1 MPMHAVRP
9 KILGFISEQASA
21 WLVAFVVLLAGCALT
36 AIVAWAASDLYQQQ
50 VRQRFQLLVN
60 ERYTRLQERF
70 EDQEQRLNSLRR
82 FFVNSAEVSRQ
93 EFDGFAQP
101 LLLRARAYSW
111 APRVFREQR
120 SQFEHEVSR
129 QRGTPF
135 VIRELN
141 AAGELV
147 PAPEREEYVP
157 VLYSQTQSLLGA
169 PLGFDLLAQPLR
181 RSALERAQ
189 QSGKLAVSQPMQ
201 LVGVEPAYATGV
213 LLVAPVSS
221 QPTSAQPQNEPYGYV
236 MAVISMRQLVTD
248 GLPKPDRD
256 NLVMQIVDTSDLQQ
270 RVLFE
275 SSNALGDSDLVGA
288 RRLTLGD
295 RVYALSLRPSQV
307 FDQSNH
313 SSLATILSMGGL
325 LSLLL
330 SALLYVLVS
339 QRQRALKL
347 VEQRTV
353 QLRQREQELRGA
365 HGQLRSVLNAA
376 TQVAIIAT
384 DLRGVINTFNA
395 GAERMLGFKAEQV
408 VGKLT
413 LESLHLAA
421 ELQARSASLS
431 VALGKRIPASQ
442 AMLVESPDTLHEAR
456 EWRLIRQDRSQLT
469 VNMLATVLLDEHGLW
484 IGHLAIYLDVT
495 EQKRAYEA
503 LAARDRLLK
512 KLSAHVPGGIFQF
525 TLEAQDNWKFIYASD
540 GMRDIYEI
548 ELGLLQ
554 QDATKVFERIHPL
567 DAERVRASI
576 RLSALQLSHWRE
588 EYRVLLPQ
596 RGLRWLRGEATP
608 EELPSGGTLWNGY
621 VSDISDL
628 KRVEEELRAL
638 SITDSLTGIHNRRYF
653 QDRLRAEMV
662 RLNRTSGALSVI
674 MLDIDHFKRIND
686 RHGHAV
692 GDGVL
697 QELCKR
703 ISQRLRRSDV
713 FCRLGGEEF
722 MVLCP
727 NTDDEQAYG
736 LAMQLWQSLRDVP
749 MEPVGIVTASFGVAS
764 WRVDEGID
772 GLLLRA
778 DSAVYVAKQAGRDR
792 VERVARALAPAGPQ
806 SGPHSLN

>member
-1 MPMHAVRP
+1 MPLQAVRP

-21 WLVAFVVLLAGCALT
+21 WLVALVVLLAGCALT
-36 AIVAWAASDLYQQQ
+36 AIIAWAASDLYSQQ

-70 EDQEQRLNSLRR
+70 EDQEQRLNALRR
-82 FFVNSAEVSRQ
+82 FFVNSDDVSRE

-101 LLLRARAYSW
+101 LLLRTRAYSW

-120 SQFEHEVSR
+120 MAFEQDVSR
-129 QRGTPF
+129 QRGTPYA
-135 VIRELN
+135 IRELN
-141 AAGELV
+141 AAGELA
-147 PAPEREEYVP
+147 PASERDEYVP
-157 VLYSQTQSLLGA
+157 VLFTQTQSLLGA

-181 RSALERAQ
+181 RVTLERAQ
-189 QSGKLAVSQPMQ
+189 KTGNLAVSQPMQ

-213 LLVAPVSS
+213 LLIAPVSH
-221 QPTSAQPQNEPYGYV
+221 QPTAGQSRNEPYGYV
-236 MAVISMRQLVTD
+236 MAVISMRQLVAD

-256 NLVMQIVDTSDLQQ
+256 NLVMEIVDTSDLQK
-270 RVLFE
+270 RVLYE
-275 SSNALGDSDLVGA
+275 SGNAVGSSDLIAA
-288 RRLTLGD
+288 RRLSLGD
-295 RVYALSLRPSQV
+295 HVYVLSLRASQV
-307 FDQSNH
+307 FDQVNH
-313 SSLATILSMGGL
+313 SALATVLIMGGL

-339 QRQRALKL
+339 QRQRALKM

-353 QLRQREQELRGA
+353 QLRLREHELRGA

-395 GAERMLGFKAEQV
+395 GAEQMLGFKAEQV
-408 VGKLT
+408 VGKVT
-413 LESLHLAA
+413 LESLHTAQ
-421 ELQARSASLS
+421 ELEARSASLS

-442 AMLVESPDTLHEAR
+442 AMLVDSPDTLHEAH
-456 EWRLIRQDRSQLT
+456 EWCLVRQDGSQLT
-469 VNMLATVLLDEHGLW
+469 VNMLATVLLDDHGLW
-484 IGHLAIYLDVT
+484 VGHLAIYLDVT

-525 TLEAQDNWKFIYASD
+525 TLEPQDNWRFIYASD

-548 ELGLLQ
+548 EPGVLQ
-554 QDATKVFERIHPL
+554 QDARKAFERIHPL
-567 DAERVRASI
+567 DLERVRASI

-588 EYRVLLPQ
+588 EYRVQLPQ
-596 RGLRWLRGEATP
+596 RGLRWIRGEATP
-608 EELPSGGTLWNGY
+608 EELPGGGTLWHGY

-653 QDRLRAEMV
+653 QDRLKAEMV
-662 RLNRTSGALSVI
+662 RLNRTSGALSLI

-686 RHGHAV
+686 QYGHAV
-692 GDGVL
+692 GDSVL
-697 QELCKR
+697 QEVCKR
-703 ISQRLRRSDV
+703 ISQRLRRTDV

-727 NTDDEQAYG
+727 NTDGEQSYS
-736 LAMQLWQSLRDVP
+736 LAMELWQSLRDAP
-749 MEPVGIVTASFGVAS
+749 MAPVGIVTASFGVAS
-764 WRVDEGID
+764 WRVGEGID

-792 VERVARALAPAGPQ
+792 VEAERVQA
-806 SGPHSLN
+806 